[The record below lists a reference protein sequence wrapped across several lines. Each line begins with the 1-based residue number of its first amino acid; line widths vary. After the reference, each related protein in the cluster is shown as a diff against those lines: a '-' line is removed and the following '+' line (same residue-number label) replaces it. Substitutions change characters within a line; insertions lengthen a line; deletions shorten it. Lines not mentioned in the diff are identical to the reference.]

1 MRDRTSLEG
10 LRAVTRHQRRTM
22 RMRTDLDDLVLPMTL
37 LVADQIIIPRKSSLA
52 NGTLV
57 RPILRSQMRG
67 LVGR

>member
-1 MRDRTSLEG
+1 
-10 LRAVTRHQRRTM
+10 M